1 MAKYIAHASIDENG
15 KISGGKAGDQTK
27 KEVCIRTMYYK
38 PWNCVIRIDNE
49 AVRTQF
55 ANNMIDIANN
65 ENIGYDQGG
74 RNSLLAEARKVN
86 FDFSK
91 ITVKCECDC
100 SSAITTCLLAAIFV
114 VLGEVAYLE
123 AYEIM
128 VESGNC
134 ATTRT
139 LRTRMKKLTMISVT
153 VYTSTTY
160 TSSTSKVLFG
170 DIYLKEGS
178 HVVCYID
185 DGNKVTESKTELKK
199 EVNYK
204 MTTLKKDSNNNDVTV
219 FEILMKKL
227 GYYTG
232 AIDTEFGNGC
242 VNACNA
248 FQKDYPECGTNG
260 KPDSTWGAKCWKK
273 LFSLA
278 E

>member
-38 PWNCVIRIDNE
+38 PWDCVIHIDNE

-204 MTTLKKDSNNNDVTV
+204 MTTLKKGSNNNDVTV

>member
-15 KISGGKAGDQTK
+15 KISGGKAGDQSK

-38 PWNCVIRIDNE
+38 PWNCVLRIENE
-49 AVRTQF
+49 AVRNQF

-74 RNSLLAEARKVN
+74 RNTLLAEAQKVN

-100 SSAITTCLLAAIFV
+100 SSAITICVLGAIFV
-114 VLGEVAYLE
+114 VLGEAAYLE
-123 AYEIM
+123 AYEIL
-128 VESGNC
+128 VVSGNC

-139 LRTRMKKLTMISVT
+139 LKTRMKKLNMVSVT

-160 TSSTSKVLFG
+160 ISSISKALFG

-199 EVNYK
+199 ATGYK
-204 MTTLKKDSNNNDVTV
+204 MNTLKRGSNNNDVTV
-219 FEILMKKL
+219 FEIIMKKL

-232 AIDTEFGNGC
+232 VIDTEFGNGC
-242 VNACNA
+242 VNACNE

-260 KPDSTWGAKCWKK
+260 KPDSSFGPKCWKK
-273 LFSLA
+273 MFSLA

>member
-74 RNSLLAEARKVN
+74 RNTLLAEARKVN

-204 MTTLKKDSNNNDVTV
+204 MTTLKKGSNNNDVTV

-232 AIDTEFGNGC
+232 TIDTEFGSGC

>member
-1 MAKYIAHASIDENG
+1 MAKYIAHSSIDENG

-49 AVRTQF
+49 AVRKQF

-153 VYTSTTY
+153 VYTATTY
-160 TSSTSKVLFG
+160 TSSTSKALFG

-185 DGNKVTESKTELKK
+185 DGKKVTELKK
-199 EVNYK
+199 AVKYK
-204 MTTLKKDSNNNDVTV
+204 MNTLKKGSNNNDVTV

-232 AIDTEFGNGC
+232 TIDTEFGNGC
-242 VNACNA
+242 LTACNE
-248 FQKDYPECGTNG
+248 FQKDYPDCGTNG
-260 KPDSTWGAKCWKK
+260 KPDGTFGKKCWKK
-273 LFSLA
+273 LFALG

>member
-114 VLGEVAYLE
+114 VLGEAAYLE
-123 AYEIM
+123 AYEIL
-128 VESGNC
+128 VVSGNC
-134 ATTRT
+134 ATTST

-153 VYTSTTY
+153 VYTSTAY
-160 TSSTSKVLFG
+160 TSSTSKSLYG
-170 DIYLKEGS
+170 DIYIKEGS

-227 GYYTG
+227 GYYAG
-232 AIDTEFGNGC
+232 AIDTEFGSGC

-248 FQKDYPECGTNG
+248 FQKDYPECGKNG